1 MQIDCYGFEATSQWF
16 KRRSLK
22 PHLIRESD
30 GVLYISFGYS
40 PHGPIHRIDR
50 DENGSV
56 RQSWAFGRWA
66 DAESLRYIP
75 INETMEVKR
84 EDYEGEFG

>member
-22 PHLIRESD
+22 PHLIKDDD

-40 PHGPIHRIDR
+40 SHGPIHRIDR
-50 DENGSV
+50 APDGNF
-56 RQSWAFGRWA
+56 RLMWAFGAFA
-66 DAESLRYIP
+66 DVQTAVTGWPVRRSL
-75 INETMEVKR
+75 
-84 EDYEGEFG
+84 

>member
-22 PHLIRESD
+22 PHLIKESD

-50 DENGSV
+50 DPDGNL
-56 RQSWAFGRWA
+56 RLMWAFGAFA
-66 DAESLRYIP
+66 DAASLAYVP
-75 INETMEVKR
+75 INDTLEIK
-84 EDYEGEFG
+84 EDLWK